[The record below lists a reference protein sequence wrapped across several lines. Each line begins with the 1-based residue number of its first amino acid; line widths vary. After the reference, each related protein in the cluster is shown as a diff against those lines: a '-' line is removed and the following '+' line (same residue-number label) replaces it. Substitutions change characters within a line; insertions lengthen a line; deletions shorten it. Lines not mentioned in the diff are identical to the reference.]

1 MKFTKWLDILMIL
14 AVTALLVTMI
24 TGCAYSG
31 QKFVDE
37 SYDEGLLTRK
47 VVGKF
52 KTVAPPFGS
61 KAATDHALTME
72 ETDGD
77 WEIGMGGGNE
87 VDGGQLTPDMIQAIL
102 TVLRSMP

>member
-1 MKFTKWLDILMIL
+1 MRSLTIIC
-14 AVTALLVTMI
+14 AIVI
-24 TGCAYSG
+24 TGCTYSG

-61 KAATDHALTME
+61 KATTDHALTMQ